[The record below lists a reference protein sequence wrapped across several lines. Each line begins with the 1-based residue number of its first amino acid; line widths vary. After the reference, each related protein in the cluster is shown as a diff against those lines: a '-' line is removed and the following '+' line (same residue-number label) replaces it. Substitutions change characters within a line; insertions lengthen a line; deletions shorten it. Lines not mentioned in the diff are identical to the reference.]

1 MPAEGLQITKEKKKM
16 ALTLTE
22 AAKIALNEGKV
33 FESAIIEQFASS
45 SGILENIPFVDIAG
59 NAYSYNRQEA
69 LPGIGFRG
77 VNEGYDESVGVVN
90 PVTETLSILGGDL
103 DVDKFVIDTMG
114 AGVRSQHEMMKV
126 RALALAW
133 TKEFIQ
139 GDTAT
144 NIKAYDGLKKRLTGT
159 QLIDNGASSGGDV
172 LSLERLDATIDEVTN
187 PTHIIMNKTMRRVL
201 TSAARNV
208 NVGGYITYEL
218 DSFGRKIAFYN
229 DLPIIVLDQDGS
241 KSQILPFTE
250 PAASGS
256 SVTTSIY
263 VVSFDTMGVHG
274 LQNGGMQI
282 RDLGELDTRPVFR
295 TRVEHYQSIAIK
307 DGQAAA
313 RLRYIKSGAATA

>member
-1 MPAEGLQITKEKKKM
+1 M

-22 AAKIALNEGKV
+22 ASKIALNEGKV

-59 NAYSYNRQEA
+59 NAYSYNREEN
-69 LPGIGFRG
+69 LPGIAFRG
-77 VNEGYDESVGVVN
+77 VNESYTESAGIVN

-103 DVDKFVIDTMG
+103 DVDKFIIDTDG

-126 RALALAW
+126 RALALRW
-133 TKEFIQ
+133 TQQFIQ

-144 NIKAYDGLKKRLTGT
+144 DPRSFDGLRKRLTGT
-159 QLIDNGASSGGDV
+159 QLISNGSTSGGDV
-172 LSLERLDATIDEVTN
+172 LSLERLDAAIDEVTN

-201 TSAARNV
+201 TTAARNQ

-229 DLPIIVLDQDGS
+229 DLPIIVLDQDGN

-250 PAASGS
+250 VGAGGGTAQSC
-256 SVTTSIY
+256 SIY
-263 VVSFDTMGVHG
+263 VVSFTTMGVHG
-274 LQNGGMQI
+274 LQNGGMQV
-282 RDLGELDTRPVFR
+282 RDLGELAVKPVFR
-295 TRVEHYQSIAIK
+295 TRVEHYQSIAVK
-307 DGQAAA
+307 DGQGAA
-313 RLRYIKSGAATA
+313 RLYGIRAGNAVA

>member
-1 MPAEGLQITKEKKKM
+1 M

-59 NAYSYNRQEA
+59 NAYSYNREET
-69 LPGIGFRG
+69 LPGIAFRG
-77 VNEGYDESVGVVN
+77 VNEGYTESVGVVN

-103 DVDKFVIDTMG
+103 DVDKFIIDTDG
-114 AGVRSQHEMMKV
+114 VGVRSQHEMMKV
-126 RALALAW
+126 RALALKW
-133 TKEFIQ
+133 TQQFIQ
-139 GDTAT
+139 GDTASDHRSF
-144 NIKAYDGLKKRLTGT
+144 DGLKKRLTGT
-159 QLIDNGASSGGDV
+159 QLISNGSTSGGDV

-187 PTHIIMNKTMRRVL
+187 PTHIVMNKTMRRVL
-201 TSAARNV
+201 TSAARNQS
-208 NVGGYITYEL
+208 VGGYITYEL

-250 PAASGS
+250 SGAGGG
-256 SVTTSIY
+256 TAQCTSFY

-274 LQNGGMQI
+274 LQNGGMQV
-282 RDLGELDTRPVFR
+282 RDLGELNTKPVFR
-295 TRVEHYQSIAIK
+295 TRVEHYQSIAVK
-307 DGQAAA
+307 DGQGAA
-313 RLRYIKSGAATA
+313 RLYGVKAGAAVA

>member
-1 MPAEGLQITKEKKKM
+1 M

-59 NAYSYNRQEA
+59 NAYSYNREET
-69 LPGIGFRG
+69 LPGIAFRG
-77 VNEGYDESVGVVN
+77 VNEGYTESVGVVN

-103 DVDKFVIDTMG
+103 DVDKFIIDTDG
-114 AGVRSQHEMMKV
+114 VGVRSQHEMMKV
-126 RALALAW
+126 RALALKW
-133 TKEFIQ
+133 TQQFIQ
-139 GDTAT
+139 GDTASDPRSF
-144 NIKAYDGLKKRLTGT
+144 DGLKKRLTGT
-159 QLIDNGASSGGDV
+159 QLISNGSTSGGDV

-201 TSAARNV
+201 TSAARNQS
-208 NVGGYITYEL
+208 VGGYITYEL

-250 PAASGS
+250 SGAGAG
-256 SVTTSIY
+256 TAQCTSIY

-274 LQNGGMQI
+274 LQNGGMQV
-282 RDLGELDTRPVFR
+282 RDLGELNTKPVFR
-295 TRVEHYQSIAIK
+295 TRVEHYQSIAVK
-307 DGQAAA
+307 DGQGAA
-313 RLRYIKSGAATA
+313 RLYGVKAGAAVA

>member
-1 MPAEGLQITKEKKKM
+1 M

-59 NAYSYNRQEA
+59 NAYSYNREET
-69 LPGIGFRG
+69 LPGIAFRG
-77 VNEGYDESVGVVN
+77 VNEGYTESVGVVN

-103 DVDKFVIDTMG
+103 DVDKFIIDTDG
-114 AGVRSQHEMMKV
+114 VGVRSQHEMMKV
-126 RALALAW
+126 RALALKW
-133 TKEFIQ
+133 TQQFIQ

-144 NIKAYDGLKKRLTGT
+144 DPRSFDGLKKRLTGT
-159 QLIDNGASSGGDV
+159 QLISNGSTSGGDV

-201 TSAARNV
+201 TSAARNQS
-208 NVGGYITYEL
+208 VGGYITYEL

-250 PAASGS
+250 AGAGGG
-256 SVTTSIY
+256 TAQCCSIY

-274 LQNGGMQI
+274 LQNGGMQV
-282 RDLGELDTRPVFR
+282 RDLGELNTKPVFR
-295 TRVEHYQSIAIK
+295 TRVEHYQSIAVK
-307 DGQAAA
+307 DGQGAA
-313 RLRYIKSGAATA
+313 RLYGVKAGAAVA